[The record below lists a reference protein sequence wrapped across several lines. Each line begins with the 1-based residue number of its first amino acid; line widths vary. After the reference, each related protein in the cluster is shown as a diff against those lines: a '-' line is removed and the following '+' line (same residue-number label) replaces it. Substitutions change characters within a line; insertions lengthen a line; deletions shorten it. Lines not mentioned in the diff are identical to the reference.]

1 MFRVLIRWSEVFLID
16 SEEGGG
22 GRSAAG
28 RLSSS
33 PLHHVPNDDD
43 HDVALGDPP
52 DPTRAA
58 ELVARA
64 VSVALLPHLP
74 TLNQE
79 QLSPLAVRVCL
90 DLDPDNV
97 SVCMCLRCLSAVCLW
112 CVCARERM
120 RAWSM
125 IIWGTLICISC
136 SLTSLTKQVHYEAG
150 AGDSPHLLG
159 NLQKLPGPGT

>member
-1 MFRVLIRWSEVFLID
+1 MEQWSHVLIFMFRVLIHWSEVFLID

-58 ELVARA
+58 EEVARA
-64 VSVALLPHLP
+64 VSVALLPRLP

-97 SVCMCLRCLSAVCLW
+97 SVYVYACVCMCLRCLSAVCLW
-112 CVCARERM
+112 CMCTRERM
-120 RAWSM
+120 HA
-125 IIWGTLICISC
+125 
-136 SLTSLTKQVHYEAG
+136 
-150 AGDSPHLLG
+150 
-159 NLQKLPGPGT
+159 